1 MFREPTSAEAKFAE
15 GFGEWKQRQ
24 TNRCDPETWGR
35 FWARVN
41 ALLGYDQTPL
51 LGTKEPGLIG
61 DDGIPVSE
69 WVRLLDSAGFGS
81 CDVLLR
87 SAEKLVVASAKP

>member
-1 MFREPTSAEAKFAE
+1 VFREPTSAEAKFAE

-24 TNRCDPETWGR
+24 ANRYDPETWER

-41 ALLGYDQTPL
+41 APLGYDHTPL

-61 DDGIPVSE
+61 DDGIPLSE
-69 WVRLLDSAGFGS
+69 WVRLLESAGFRT